1 MQNKLKEIKKSIQA
15 KKLDGLGKEMELGIR
30 DEIIEKIKEIA
41 QEDKSI
47 KKIYI
52 FGSRAKGTYK
62 SKSDIDIAVEFY
74 DGFDE
79 EDFLRLYNAIQEI
92 NTLYKFDIINLNEDL
107 EEKFKNN
114 ILEEGKVIYE
124 Y

>member
-1 MQNKLKEIKKSIQA
+1 
-15 KKLDGLGKEMELGIR
+15 MEFGVR
-30 DEIIEKIKEIA
+30 DEIIEKIKKIA
-41 QEDKSI
+41 QDERSI

-74 DGFDE
+74 DDYDE
-79 EDFLRLYNAIQEI
+79 EAFLRLYNAIQEI

-107 EEKFKNN
+107 EEDFRNN
-114 ILEEGKVIYE
+114 ILEEGKEIYE